1 MSHFKMLKDIMI
13 KYREKKSM
21 NILELSKALS
31 RLRLTVSFP
40 RADGQVG
47 YNWRSGRLWLGRAVR
62 EYSTDLFFTSQQGV
76 WNSEIEL
83 VRGKICAIVRAQKF
97 PSEGTIVG

>member
-1 MSHFKMLKDIMI
+1 MLKDIMI

-47 YNWRSGRLWLGRAVR
+47 YDRRLGRLRLWRVARGCVA
-62 EYSTDLFFTSQQGV
+62 DLFFTSLQGI
-76 WNSEIEL
+76 WNSEIGM

-97 PSEGTIVG
+97 PNEGTIAG

>member
-31 RLRLTVSFP
+31 RLRLAISFP
-40 RADGQVG
+40 RDGG
-47 YNWRSGRLWLGRAVR
+47 
-62 EYSTDLFFTSQQGV
+62 
-76 WNSEIEL
+76 
-83 VRGKICAIVRAQKF
+83 
-97 PSEGTIVG
+97 

>member
-1 MSHFKMLKDIMI
+1 MSHFEMLKDIMI

-40 RADGQVG
+40 RADGQLPKG
-47 YNWRSGRLWLGRAVR
+47 WRLGRLRLWRAARGRIA
-62 EYSTDLFFTSQQGV
+62 DLFFTSRGGIG
-76 WNSEIEL
+76 NSESGING
-83 VRGKICAIVRAQKF
+83 GKICAIVRAQKF
-97 PSEGTIVG
+97 PNEGTIVG

>member
-47 YNWRSGRLWLGRAVR
+47 YDRRLGRLRLWRVARGCVA
-62 EYSTDLFFTSQQGV
+62 DLFFYISTRDL
-76 WNSEIEL
+76 EL
-83 VRGKICAIVRAQKF
+83 GEWDKWR
-97 PSEGTIVG
+97 